1 MHPNS
6 LEDFQFLASPPSW
19 YEVAKG
25 LKEQACAL
33 QATRSALVR
42 FTNNRGVTQTR
53 YETNRG
59 VFLLAGF
66 SIENIVKAFLIY
78 EHPSYIAGGK
88 LGNQLRTHQLPK
100 LWQKSGHVPYKK
112 RYVPTIVALEDGLES
127 WARYPCG
134 LTHAASALEKEM
146 TRKLWSSYLSLFS
159 ACSTRL
165 ERLLSKEW
173 EGPDGN
179 RFSIQYEHRT

>member
-1 MHPNS
+1 MHQGS

-25 LKEQACAL
+25 LREQACTL
-33 QATRSALVR
+33 HSARGSVIK
-42 FTNNRGVTQTR
+42 FTNNRGVTQSR

-78 EHPSYIAGGK
+78 EHPGYISDGK
-88 LGNQLRTHQLPK
+88 LGNQLRTHQLSK
-100 LWQKSGHVPYKK
+100 LWQKSGHVPYKS
-112 RYVPTIVALEDGLES
+112 RYVATIVSLENGLES

-134 LTHAASALEKEM
+134 LTHTGSAHEMEM
-146 TRKLWSSYLSLFS
+146 TGKLWSSYLSLFS
-159 ACSTRL
+159 ACSARL
-165 ERLLSKEW
+165 ERLLSKGW

-179 RFSIQYEHRT
+179 HYSMRYE